1 MSNYRI
7 MRWDAV
13 ISSTNSNNY
22 VPMIYIKPDKDFLQ
36 MIKRNKNV
44 VKADIS
50 GTNMM
55 YDLKPMGGI
64 VSPSSLTPNCRPNY
78 FDKTGYYVITLVSN
92 WYGYPDPQYMG
103 NVQFSGLPGDINA
116 PKKEIKDNTKS
127 SVSNDLETPR
137 SKVVLPSSE
146 SGLKNPIVRNSLIA
160 IGTIVLVF
168 AIAFGV
174 RKLTNK
180 K

>member
-1 MSNYRI
+1 MSNYSI

-36 MIKRNKNV
+36 LIKRNKNV
-44 VKADIS
+44 IKADIS

-55 YDLKPMGGI
+55 YDLKPIGGI
-64 VSPSSLTPNCRPNY
+64 VSPSSQTPNCRPNY
-78 FDKTGYYVITLVSN
+78 FEKTGYYVVTLVSN

-103 NVQFSGLPGDINA
+103 NVRFSGLPGDINS
-116 PKKEIKDNTKS
+116 PKKEIKDNTNS
-127 SVSNDLETPR
+127 SASNNLETPR

-146 SGLKNPIVRNSLIA
+146 IGLNNPMIRYGL
-160 IGTIVLVF
+160 IVLGVVLLLF
-168 AIAFGV
+168 FIAV
-174 RKLTNK
+174 ILRKIIK
-180 K
+180 KK